1 MWASNASQLPHPGRG
16 EGSSARKECSEEVQ
30 PRSSGIVGPCL
41 VLGQREPQQA
51 LGCRLERLAV
61 PCPLLKC
68 PHKIPPYGSVRHQ
81 GVVVGLPN
89 QLRSEERLVGNE
101 CVRTC
106 RSLWSQYH

>member
-16 EGSSARKECSEEVQ
+16 ECSSARKECSEEVQ

-61 PCPLLKC
+61 PCQLLKC

-81 GVVVGLPN
+81 G
-89 QLRSEERLVGNE
+89 RSEEHTSELQ
-101 CVRTC
+101 
-106 RSLWSQYH
+106 SLMRISYAVFCLKNKKKK